1 MIELKLY
8 NELFTL
14 IYCSHVDITICELFT
29 FSTAMLLLLLLFSAQ
44 QFKFLQH

>member
-14 IYCSHVDITICELFT
+14 IYCSHDDITICELFNGNVIVIIII
-29 FSTAMLLLLLLFSAQ
+29 
-44 QFKFLQH
+44 